1 MSVAARFTSLTKDEV
16 LLGQQ
21 SRAQLAPDDLPRSPH
36 VGRVQHAEVGVDGHY
51 LTIATCL
58 FPQPKI
64 ESFHQDFLTFF
75 I

>member
-1 MSVAARFTSLTKDEV
+1 M
-16 LLGQQ
+16 
-21 SRAQLAPDDLPRSPH
+21 
-36 VGRVQHAEVGVDGHY
+36 DGHY

-75 I
+75 IQLDPRIFQSFIARAIKLHGERFIIIQDLRKNHFKRWILRMRAKIN